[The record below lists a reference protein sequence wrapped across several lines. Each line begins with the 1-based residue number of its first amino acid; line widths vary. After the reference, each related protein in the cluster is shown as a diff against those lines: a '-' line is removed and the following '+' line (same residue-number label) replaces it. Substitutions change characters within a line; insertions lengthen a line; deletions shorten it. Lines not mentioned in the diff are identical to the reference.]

1 MSALHGGG
9 PGEERAW
16 FEPGLLRRVEE
27 HRAAKPPK
35 PEPRPPWWR
44 RLGRPSTRW
53 TAEGTFML
61 FVAAACITLGDVVAM
76 TVTHHGGVASITP
89 AASQSQGQS
98 QAPAPVRHC
107 IAVPIPYSALPRC

>member
-1 MSALHGGG
+1 VSAMRDGG

-16 FEPGLLRRVEE
+16 FDPGLLRRVEE

-44 RLGRPSTRW
+44 RIGRPSSRW

-76 TVTHHGGVASITP
+76 SLTRAGNVASVAPVVSTGPTP
-89 AASQSQGQS
+89 A
-98 QAPAPVRHC
+98 PTRHC
-107 IAVPIPYSALPRC
+107 LAVPIPYSALPRCS

>member
-1 MSALHGGG
+1 MRDPG
-9 PGEERAW
+9 PEERAW

-35 PEPRPPWWR
+35 PAPTPPWWR
-44 RLGRPSTRW
+44 RIGRPSSRW

-76 TVTHHGGVASITP
+76 AVARGGTVDSVTP
-89 AASQSQGQS
+89 VVSTS
-98 QAPAPVRHC
+98 PTPEPTPHC
-107 IAVPIPYSALPRC
+107 IAVPIPYSALPRCH

>member
-1 MSALHGGG
+1 MSALREGG

-35 PEPRPPWWR
+35 PEARPPWWR
-44 RLGRPSTRW
+44 RLGRPSSRW

-61 FVAAACITLGDVVAM
+61 FVAAGCITLGDVVAIA
-76 TVTHHGGVASITP
+76 VTHHGSVASITP
-89 AASQSQGQS
+89 AASSGR
-98 QAPAPVRHC
+98 APTPLPTPHC
-107 IAVPIPYSALPRC
+107 IAVPIPYSALPRCS

>member
-1 MSALHGGG
+1 MSGMRDPG
-9 PGEERAW
+9 PGDERAW

-44 RLGRPSTRW
+44 RIGRPSSRW

-76 TVTHHGGVASITP
+76 AVTRHGSVASITP
-89 AASQSQGQS
+89 VVSSS
-98 QAPAPVRHC
+98 PRPAPTPHC